1 MGFDPR
7 DIDYILLTHGHGDQY
22 GTGAELDTMIKNAGG
37 DPVVYECYEDT
48 YGYDIYGFPEI
59 TGIIKDTP
67 VLNAVDKFYIN
78 DTWMEFDGS
87 VRIKPVLTAGHTNGT
102 DSFIF
107 ELTDPA
113 TNETLTISYLGG
125 YGVNGNTKY
134 DPDDDPENR
143 GYLRLSFQYG
153 LRYLQQTVEPDYM
166 IPQHTNQYPM
176 LEINKAAE
184 EKGIPFLE
192 AVNRGSYEWVNFLE
206 KRQAVITYEDY
217 YQNWKAD
224 PKDEFGTE
232 ITVTDAELQTI
243 EAAGPY
249 RREGG
254 TYQITLTDGGRIIQ
268 GFNRYMNQTDK
279 LSGVENAQGQ
289 DVGDGIFILKDSF
302 THDPHAWYVQVGARV
317 SDGYDGS
324 CAGGPIESVHDNWFE
339 ILRTERLD
347 SREEAEAL
355 LAQLQSGATYTVT
368 LDQSSEIQLADNL
381 TDTFQPA
388 AGGTFTDVPATHWA
402 AGAVEF
408 VTSQGLL
415 QGTGTSTF
423 APGQPMTRAMLVT
436 ALWREAGSPVVN
448 YAMDFD
454 DVDEDQWYTEAVR
467 WAVSKGIVAG
477 TGKGFSPD
485 AALTRES
492 LAAIL
497 FRYAGGQVSADDL
510 SGYADG
516 AVVSAWAREAMN
528 WAVAQGLITG
538 KSCGRLDPSGTASR
552 AEVSAILMRY
562 VQSAQA

>member
-1 MGFDPR
+1 MPIDSFMTENDGKTVAKPTAAAWLTATESFAIIPDRLYYVGDNEVAIYLTQADDGTLILLDAGWPASGYQYWRNIEAMGFDPR

-134 DPDDDPENR
+134 DPDNDPTGR
-143 GYLRLSFQYG
+143 GYLRLAFQYG

-166 IPQHTNQYPM
+166 LPQHTNQYPM

-192 AVNRGSYEWVNFLE
+192 AVNSGSYEWVNFLE

-232 ITVTDAELQTI
+232 ITVTDAELQTV

-254 TYQITLTDGGRIIQ
+254 TYQITLTDGGKIIQ

-302 THDPHAWYVQVGARV
+302 THDPDAWYVQVGARV

-368 LDQSSEIQLADNL
+368 LDQSSEIQLAGNL
-381 TDTFQPA
+381 TDTFRPA

-402 AGAVEF
+402 AGAVAF
-408 VTSQGLL
+408 VSSQGLL
-415 QGTGTSTF
+415 QGTGASTF

-436 ALWREAGSPVVN
+436 ALWREAGSP
-448 YAMDFD
+448 
-454 DVDEDQWYTEAVR
+454 W
-467 WAVSKGIVAG
+467 
-477 TGKGFSPD
+477 
-485 AALTRES
+485 
-492 LAAIL
+492 
-497 FRYAGGQVSADDL
+497 
-510 SGYADG
+510 
-516 AVVSAWAREAMN
+516 
-528 WAVAQGLITG
+528 
-538 KSCGRLDPSGTASR
+538 
-552 AEVSAILMRY
+552 
-562 VQSAQA
+562 

>member
-1 MGFDPR
+1 
-7 DIDYILLTHGHGDQY
+7 
-22 GTGAELDTMIKNAGG
+22 
-37 DPVVYECYEDT
+37 
-48 YGYDIYGFPEI
+48 
-59 TGIIKDTP
+59 
-67 VLNAVDKFYIN
+67 
-78 DTWMEFDGS
+78 MEFDGS

-134 DPDDDPENR
+134 DPDNDPTGR
-143 GYLRLSFQYG
+143 GYLRLAFQYG

-166 IPQHTNQYPM
+166 LPQHTNQYPM

-254 TYQITLTDGGRIIQ
+254 TYQITLTNGGRIIQ

-302 THDPHAWYVQVGARV
+302 THDPDAWYVQVGARV

-497 FRYAGGQVSADDL
+497 FRYAGGQADADQL
-510 SGYADG
+510 DSYADG
-516 AVVSAWAREAMN
+516 AGVSAWAREAMN

-538 KSCGRLDPSGTASR
+538 KSGGRLDPGGTASR